1 MPYVLFKSLIVDK
14 KSTELRSPACLSQRS
29 ATLSCGLST
38 LENIMANT
46 QQEPRTV
53 LLLGA
58 SRGIGLGLIEE
69 YLDRGWRVIATQRN
83 LTVAP
88 ALCELSAKAEG
99 ALTILTA
106 DVNRQDDIA
115 AVSRRLE
122 GITLDLLFVVAGVS
136 DDPNQTI
143 GQISNEEFNHLMVT
157 NALSPLRAIE
167 QLAQHVRADGSIAV
181 MTSALGSISANTI
194 GGYETYRAS
203 KAALNMLLRSYAARA
218 GGERSILALMP
229 GWVKTD
235 MGGPDAPVEVKD
247 STAGLADTIAKHAG
261 QPGLVFVDY
270 QDNIIPW

>member
-1 MPYVLFKSLIVDK
+1 
-14 KSTELRSPACLSQRS
+14 
-29 ATLSCGLST
+29 
-38 LENIMANT
+38 MANT

-69 YLDRGWRVIATQRN
+69 YLGRGWRVIATQRS
-83 LTVAP
+83 LMVAP

-122 GITLDLLFVVAGVS
+122 GITLDLLFVVAGIS

-143 GQISNEEFNHLMVT
+143 GQISTEEFNHLMVT
-157 NALSPLRAIE
+157 NALSPMRAIE

-181 MTSALGSISANTI
+181 MSSALGSVSANTT

-203 KAALNMLLRSYAARA
+203 KAALNTLLRSYAARA
-218 GGERSILALMP
+218 GGKRSLLALMP

-235 MGGPDAPVEVKD
+235 MGGPDALVEVKD
-247 STAGLADTIAKHAG
+247 STAGLADTIAKHAS

-270 QDNIIPW
+270 QDSAIPW